1 MTAIPTP
8 SDRPAGF
15 AAIGLSG
22 DTVEVLPSAS
32 TRTRSCCRWR
42 AAYTRS
48 GRVATTALSTAAVMT
63 ASPIPTRMCQP
74 TIAVASLPSGMSTA
88 PPIAYSP
95 VNASAATGTDT
106 SAPTRRRRYD
116 AARPAAAA
124 PAAPRGSATYP
135 TSTVIRPISVMFV
148 PSAVSPPSANSSPW
162 TRSTVDITSTA
173 VHGPTSAAASAPP
186 SRWPLVPAPT
196 GKFTICTANTKAAVS
211 PASAGPVS
219 RISRFA
225 RCRLNPTAPA
235 AIRPVATDVGA
246 SKKPSGTCTAT
257 FLI

>member
-1 MTAIPTP
+1 
-8 SDRPAGF
+8 
-15 AAIGLSG
+15 
-22 DTVEVLPSAS
+22 
-32 TRTRSCCRWR
+32 
-42 AAYTRS
+42 
-48 GRVATTALSTAAVMT
+48 MT

-106 SAPTRRRRYD
+106 SAPTVAAGTTLPTRRGRTCRS
-116 AARPAAAA
+116 ARV
-124 PAAPRGSATYP
+124 RKYP

-148 PSAVSPPSANSSPW
+148 PSAVRPPSANSRPW
-162 TRSTVDITSTA
+162 TSSTVDITSTA
-173 VHGPTSAAASAPP
+173 VHGPTRAAASAPP
-186 SRWPLVPAPT
+186 SRCPLVPAPT
-196 GKFTICTANTKAAVS
+196 GKFTICTANTKAAVR

-225 RCRLNPTAPA
+225 RCRLKPTAPA
-235 AIRPVATDVGA
+235 AIRPVAMDVGA
-246 SKKPSGTCTAT
+246 SKKPSGTCTRT